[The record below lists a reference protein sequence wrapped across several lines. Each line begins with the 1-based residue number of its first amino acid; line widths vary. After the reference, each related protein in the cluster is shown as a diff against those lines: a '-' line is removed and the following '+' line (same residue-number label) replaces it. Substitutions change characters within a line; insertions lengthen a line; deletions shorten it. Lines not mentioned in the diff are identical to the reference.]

1 MPAPTLLNTPQGCD
15 LCLFLPFLFHC
26 SFTTN
31 LHVPSILKMLLSSL
45 LLFLLSWVIIIP
57 PENIWTPFLTLDL
70 WFICYFP
77 MKSYL
82 PLYCIPW
89 PPPCWHPRVLTT
101 MYYHYHLVS
110 IHMHW
115 IQAVWMDPELMLWE
129 FQFMCLIGQTHL
141 FYEKTWHEFFPQNFH
156 QNNIK
161 VQYLAPLAYIV
172 TSFKESTNFDNSSV
186 NWFTQY
192 N

>member
-57 PENIWTPFLTLDL
+57 PENICTPFLTLDL

-77 MKSYL
+77 MKELSPPLLHSLTSSLLTPSCINHYVL
-82 PLYCIPW
+82 PLSSGFDPYALNTGCLDGSGTDVPG
-89 PPPCWHPRVLTT
+89 
-101 MYYHYHLVS
+101 VS
-110 IHMHW
+110 IHVSHRPNTSVLRKDMTW
-115 IQAVWMDPELMLWE
+115 IFSPK
-129 FQFMCLIGQTHL
+129 F
-141 FYEKTWHEFFPQNFH
+141 
-156 QNNIK
+156 
-161 VQYLAPLAYIV
+161 
-172 TSFKESTNFDNSSV
+172 SSK
-186 NWFTQY
+186 
-192 N
+192 